1 MSAELVIF
9 AIVALLAAIVFPVLN
24 HFFPTEYD
32 E

>member
-9 AIVALLAAIVFPVLN
+9 AIVVILTAIVFPVLN
-24 HFFPTEYD
+24 HFFPTEFD